1 MANPTVQALP
11 AGYETTFITKTE
23 MTDEAL
29 ATLQEKLKG
38 VVSQYGGEMVMH
50 EDWGKKKLAYAI
62 EKETRGHYTY
72 FVYTGKGDVV
82 AEMERNL
89 RLNDKVLRFMS
100 VALGNEFSVENFTKQ
115 REEAK
120 AAAKKREEEREA
132 RREERMA
139 ERRGYEEG
147 GRRGGYER
155 SDRGHSASFAEEAG
169 SEE

>member
-1 MANPTVQALP
+1 MANTNVQALP
-11 AGYETTFITKTE
+11 AGYETTFVTKTE

-38 VVSQYGGEMVMH
+38 VVAQYGGELVLH

-62 EKETRGHYTY
+62 EKEARGQYTY

-82 AEMERNL
+82 HEMERNL
-89 RLNDKVLRFMS
+89 RLNDKVLRFLT
-100 VALGNEFSVENFTKQ
+100 VALGEEFSSEAFTKQ

-139 ERRGYEEG
+139 ERRSYEDG
-147 GRRGGYER
+147 GRRGGY
-155 SDRGHSASFAEEAG
+155 DRAAADDVSADE
-169 SEE
+169 